1 MIASMTAFA
10 RTERS
15 HELGEFGWEVRS
27 VNHRYLDV
35 SVRLPEA
42 LRGIESSVRECVQRH
57 LRRGKVDCTLHYA
70 PVHGS
75 AVPELDDA
83 VLDALLANARRVIER
98 STLEA
103 RVVIEPV
110 ELLRWPGVLKTTG
123 PAQDQLEAVALE
135 LLEPALGEL
144 QQVRLREGARL
155 AELVTERVTTLRSH
169 ARAVRER
176 VPQIREAQRQRLLG
190 RLEDLGVKADA
201 ERLEQELAMIAQ
213 KGDIAE
219 EIDRLDLHLEEVE
232 RVLGRDEAVGRRLDF
247 LMQELN
253 REANTIASKSSDVGL
268 TQTSVD
274 LKVLIE
280 QIREQIQN
288 IE

>member
-42 LRGIESSVRECVQRH
+42 LRGIESGVRECVQRH

-75 AVPELDDA
+75 AVPEVDDA
-83 VLDALLANARRVIER
+83 VLDALLATTRRVIER
-98 STLEA
+98 STLDA

-110 ELLRWPGVLKTTG
+110 ELLRWPGVLKSAG
-123 PAQDQLEAVALE
+123 PAREQLEATALA

-144 QQVRLREGARL
+144 QQVRLREGTRL
-155 AELVTERVTTLRSH
+155 AELVSERVATLRGH
-169 ARAVRER
+169 AQAVRER

-190 RLEDLGVKADA
+190 RLDDLGVKADA
-201 ERLEQELAMIAQ
+201 ERLEQELALIAQ

-274 LKVLIE
+274 IKVLIE

>member
-1 MIASMTAFA
+1 MRPSGRAPDQLREVRLTRRYIKHPEGSV
-10 RTERS
+10 
-15 HELGEFGWEVRS
+15 LVEFGDTRVLCNAS
-27 VNHRYLDV
+27 V
-35 SVRLPEA
+35 E
-42 LRGIESSVRECVQRH
+42 
-57 LRRGKVDCTLHYA
+57 
-70 PVHGS
+70 
-75 AVPELDDA
+75 
-83 VLDALLANARRVIER
+83 
-98 STLEA
+98 
-103 RVVIEPV
+103 
-110 ELLRWPGVLKTTG
+110 
-123 PAQDQLEAVALE
+123 
-135 LLEPALGEL
+135 
-144 QQVRLREGARL
+144 
-155 AELVTERVTTLRSH
+155 
-169 ARAVRER
+169 ER

-190 RLEDLGVKADA
+190 RLDDLGVKADT
-201 ERLEQELAMIAQ
+201 ERLEQELALIAQ

-274 LKVLIE
+274 IKVLIE